1 MNIENKILEFYNY
14 NHNIHVNEIVQKLGK
29 QDYIEI

>member
-1 MNIENKILEFYNY
+1 MNIENKILGFYNY
-14 NHNIHVNEIVQKLGK
+14 NHKIHVNEVVQTLGK

>member
-1 MNIENKILEFYNY
+1 MKIENKILEFYNY
-14 NHNIHVNEIVQKLGK
+14 NHKIHVNEIVLKLGK